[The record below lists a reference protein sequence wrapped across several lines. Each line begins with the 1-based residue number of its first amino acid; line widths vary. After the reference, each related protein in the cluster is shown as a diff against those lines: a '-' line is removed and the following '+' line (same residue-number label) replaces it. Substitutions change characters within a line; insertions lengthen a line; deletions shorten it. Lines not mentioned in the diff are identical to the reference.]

1 MPTDTAPVRRYTRET
16 LLTLAAAF
24 AVGPPALIHFFS
36 RQQVSLDGMI
46 HLAAVGGSALVA
58 ALASVALT
66 VAGARRGDARTVLI
80 GTAFS
85 VMAALLVVHGLA
97 TPGFIVGMNGVIAFS
112 GAATL
117 PVGGGL
123 LTLCTLGS
131 LRRPG
136 AVRPL
141 LVLQAVLLL
150 GVIGLGAVGLAVPG
164 AVPDVPETGGPA
176 ALVTL
181 AAGLALY
188 GLVAMRA
195 IKTYLL
201 TRRLADLAV
210 VIGIGWLAAAL
221 VAALMLD
228 YRQLGWWLGHG
239 LEVLGIMAV
248 GIPVALDLH
257 RGAQSR
263 PLLGDL
269 AAAELVAQE
278 EDFLGSQVRALT
290 RRLAEKDGYTEEHTR
305 GVALR
310 AVQVGEKLGL
320 APGRLRRLAVGGLL
334 HDMGKLSVPDAI
346 LKKPGSLTDDEYAV
360 IKRHPEWGDELL
372 AGLGFSQD
380 VRRLVLDHHERLDGT
395 GYPHG
400 LRATQLDLETRILAV
415 CDVYDA
421 LISTRVYREA
431 WSHERAI
438 ALLEEQAGSAFDARC
453 VAALAEVV
461 GPPAEVR
468 QLTSARPVQTR
479 RAAPAA

>member
-1 MPTDTAPVRRYTRET
+1 VRRYTRET

-58 ALASVALT
+58 GLASLALT

-97 TPGFIVGMNGVIAFS
+97 TPGFIVEMNGVIAFS

-117 PVGGGL
+117 PVGGVL
-123 LTLCTLGS
+123 LTLCTLGT

-141 LVLQAVLLL
+141 LALQAVLLL
-150 GVIGLGAVGLAVPG
+150 GVVALGVVGLAVPA
-164 AVPDVPETGGPA
+164 AVPRVPETGGPA

-181 AAGLALY
+181 AIGLALY

-228 YRQLGWWLGHG
+228 YQQLGWWLGHG
-239 LEVLGIMAV
+239 LEVLGIIAV
-248 GIPVALDLH
+248 GVPVALDLH

-278 EDFLGSQVRALT
+278 EAFLGSQVRALT
-290 RRLAEKDGYTEEHTR
+290 RRLAQKDGYTERHTR

-310 AVQVGEKLGL
+310 AVQVGETLGL

-346 LKKPGSLTDDEYAV
+346 LKKPGSLTDGEYAV

-372 AGLGFSQD
+372 AGLSFPAE

-395 GYPHG
+395 GYPRG
-400 LRATQLDLETRILAV
+400 LEGCALDLETRILAV

-421 LISTRVYREA
+421 LISNRVYREA

-438 ALLEEQAGSAFDARC
+438 ALLEEQSGSAFDARC

-461 GPPAEVR
+461 CPPLAEVR
-468 QLTSARPVQTR
+468 QLTSARPVQTP